1 MAIPKPENSSWYQSP
16 KLLIFIFK
24 REMASSSTSLSLSAA
39 NLHNLITIVS
49 VKLKASNYLIWWMQI
64 LPLIQ
69 SLQLMN
75 HLTDEAPD
83 SMILKES
90 GELNPNPKIQEWSN
104 TDLLLRSWITG
115 TLSEEALGHVV
126 GMTTAREVW
135 TSLEVAYLQATKER
149 EIQLKRQLQMP
160 KKEGTS
166 LGEYLMQFKSICDS
180 LAVIQKPVS
189 DEDKTVQL
197 SHCLGKKYEVFNTTM
212 LSKPP
217 FPTFNQFITALQGYD
232 MRIQGNQIEE
242 KEETNHNMAFIAQHN
257 RGRGRAYSRGR
268 THGHSFSS
276 RGCGFVPAN
285 FSPNSSGRGHN
296 PYSSQFSPHNNHSGT
311 QSKGSTFQA
320 NHNPQSQKPSIQC
333 QICDRFGHPASKCWY
348 RYDYSHES
356 TNNLSQALV
365 STTLSDTQ
373 DQDPTWYTDTGA
385 TSHMTYDKGNL
396 QHSSL
401 YNGYNHVV
409 VGNGTR
415 LKISHIKDQTTGKIL
430 AMGHRKDGLYAL
442 EEGGA
447 IEALVAIKSGT
458 PEQNGIAE
466 RKHRHLVETGLTMLF
481 HAQLPKYLWVDAFTT
496 AVYLINR
503 LPSSV
508 LQMQTPFYKLYGIH
522 PTYSSLKH
530 HTSSSSSPW
539 VQSTPS
545 LLGSPAPATCPAP
558 PVVSTPAPPVVSTP
572 APLVMS
578 LPPPAPISP
587 NISAPVT
594 AGLEAPQLVPCAP
607 ESSSPSTDVSVALQS
622 VSPAPGPS
630 TTPSMELSSSDDPQT
645 STVAAPAS
653 SSTDSAPL
661 SGELYIDLPIA
672 TAPAPPAPTNMHP
685 MLTRKKAREQLG
697 LVALKLVPRKDDM
710 NVVGSRWVF
719 KTKLKSDGS
728 IERFKARLVAQG
740 YTQSLGVD
748 FFETFSPVIKP
759 PTIRLVLSLAL
770 IHGWSLQ
777 QLDVKNAFLHGTL
790 KEVVLY
796 GTTPSSFLLRLGFTC
811 STADSSLF
819 IFRSEDSILLL
830 LVYVDDII
838 VTSNKQALLSRLVS
852 RLSSEFSMKDLG
864 PLHYFLSIEVLP
876 FSGGLFLSQQKYAR
890 DLIARS
896 SMSGCNPIGTPLAQ
910 KHNLRRDDPFLVDAT
925 NYHSIVGALQYITL
939 TRPDLTHA
947 INLVCQF
954 MHQPGASHF
963 QAVKRILRYLQGT
976 LDYGLRLLSQSSLSL
991 YGFSDADWAGCLDTR
1006 RSTTGYCIYL
1016 GANCISW
1023 ASKKQPTVSRS
1034 SAEAEYRSMS
1044 TTTAELTW
1052 LMYLLRDIGIRLPAP
1067 PVLFCDN
1074 TSALH
1079 LTVNPV
1085 FHARTKHIELDVHFV
1100 REKVAAGDLVTRFV
1114 PTHLQIADVFTKA
1127 LSKDSFHGLRSKLGV
1142 LPPPTSSL
1150 RGSDKSNKSL
1160 ATN

>member
-1 MAIPKPENSSWYQSP
+1 
-16 KLLIFIFK
+16 
-24 REMASSSTSLSLSAA
+24 MASSSTSFSLSAA

-49 VKLKASNYLIWWMQI
+49 VKLKASNYLIWRMQI

-166 LGEYLMQFKSICDS
+166 LGEYLMQFKSICDN
-180 LAVIQKPVS
+180 LAAIQKPVS

-276 RGCGFVPAN
+276 RGRGFVPAN

-356 TNNLSQALV
+356 TDNLSQALV

-401 YNGYNHVV
+401 YNGYNHVI

-530 HTSSSSSPW
+530 HTSSSSSPR

-558 PVVSTPAPPVVSTP
+558 PVRLNLCRVH
-572 APLVMS
+572 
-578 LPPPAPISP
+578 
-587 NISAPVT
+587 
-594 AGLEAPQLVPCAP
+594 P

-672 TAPAPPAPTNMHP
+672 PAPAPPAPTNMHP

-697 LVALKLVPRKDDM
+697 LVALKVTESTEPKSLVPRKDDM

-770 IHGWSLQ
+770 IHGWSLR

-790 KEVVLY
+790 KEVVYMEQPPGFSSSIFPNHVCRLHKALY
-796 GTTPSSFLLRLGFTC
+796 GLKQAPRAWFDRFSSFLLRLGFTC

-910 KHNLRRDDPFLVDAT
+910 KHNLRRDDPILVDAT
-925 NYHSIVGALQYITL
+925 NYRSIVGALQYITL

-947 INLVCQF
+947 VNLVCQF

-976 LDYGLRLLSQSSLSL
+976 LDYGLRLLSRSSLSL

-1142 LPPPTSSL
+1142 LPLPTSSL

>member
-1 MAIPKPENSSWYQSP
+1 
-16 KLLIFIFK
+16 
-24 REMASSSTSLSLSAA
+24 MASSSTSLSLSAA

-401 YNGYNHVV
+401 YNGYNHVI

-697 LVALKLVPRKDDM
+697 LVALKVTESTEPKSLVPRKDDM

-790 KEVVLY
+790 KEVVIY

-910 KHNLRRDDPFLVDAT
+910 KHNLRRDDPILVDAT